1 MPLDQLILFITLT
14 FFLSASPGPVM
25 LSCMTNGGH
34 YGVGKALYGMLGAS
48 VGNLLLMLISAVGLG
63 LLLSEAEFLFVLI
76 KWLGA
81 AYLIYLGVRIIV
93 KPVDA
98 QMDSGTPFT
107 SSARRLFFQSI
118 VIACSNPKGLVYF
131 GALFP
136 QFITSEKPLA
146 PQFVLLS
153 IIFLAMDLVWML
165 IYARGGSYI
174 VRWLKTP
181 RHHRIFNLLSGGS
194 LMTVGVLLAFT

>member
-1 MPLDQLILFITLT
+1 MPLDQLILFVTLT
-14 FFLSASPGPVM
+14 FFVSASPGPVM

-48 VGNLLLMLISAVGLG
+48 FGNLLLMLLSAVGLG
-63 LLLSEAEFLFVLI
+63 LLLTEASFLFVLI

-81 AYLIYLGVRIIV
+81 AYLIYLGVQIIV
-93 KPVDA
+93 KPVNT
-98 QMDSGTPFT
+98 QNDSGTRFT
-107 SSARRLFFQSI
+107 SSASRLFFQSI
-118 VIACSNPKGLVYF
+118 AIACSNPKGLIYF

-136 QFITSEKPLA
+136 QFIVPEQPLI
-146 PQFVLLS
+146 PQFALLS
-153 IIFLAMDLVWML
+153 VIFLLMDLVWML

-181 RHHRIFNLLSGGS
+181 RHHRTFNLLSGGS
-194 LMTVGVLLAFT
+194 LVCVGILLAAS